1 MIPETATKSKAE
13 RHLGATLLRREGNR
27 IALTAVGRDSLR
39 QFLRLG
45 IARRQARRQRNHPG
59 MQSGAHPAALLTGE
73 EKT

>member
-45 IARRQARRQRNHPG
+45 IARLKLVASEVIPVCSPAPIPQRY
-59 MQSGAHPAALLTGE
+59 
-73 EKT
+73 